1 MKRYNTNL
9 ENCSSPENRK
19 KKASQ
24 YIYDTPNYTDND
36 GQRTCSHEAEEMSK
50 MEISENEEEE
60 SDEGHP
66 TNTIY
71 QNHTNIEHNADGT
84 FTCFSSHD
92 DNIKIEDFSKSIPN
106 INEKYSPS
114 RTIDINIQ
122 TRKHKMMGYILK
134 RKRRKISED
143 NEHKSSTMLERHLK
157 SKRGKRRVPRS
168 EKNARRKNIN
178 EITQISTLQLQ
189 KLNKRTLAEYV
200 PDQQGRHKKA
210 ITDSELKT
218 KKNNEATLKEKKKS
232 AIDAVTQLLERSK
245 NNVASGLKSEYKKEH
260 NLRKRTL
267 TDYTSQLDDK
277 DVTKYPTKRYKDP
290 VKPRYTLN
298 DSTVLNKNAFMI
310 AFSNLQHNIQ
320 GVFAREAIPLRGNRK
335 LFKYTSENDYETT
348 QSDQVDQYL
357 AYKSDNKFVVHIGNV
372 VVDVTSNTNSYC
384 NHVKELL
391 SHKTPFNCKYFKSG
405 KIINIVQISPI
416 AKNEELNIQYSRDG
430 TCWKNRNSGYPEE
443 ILK

>member
-114 RTIDINIQ
+114 RTNDINIQ

-168 EKNARRKNIN
+168 ENIN

-200 PDQQGRHKKA
+200 PDQQG
-210 ITDSELKT
+210 
-218 KKNNEATLKEKKKS
+218 
-232 AIDAVTQLLERSK
+232 
-245 NNVASGLKSEYKKEH
+245 
-260 NLRKRTL
+260 
-267 TDYTSQLDDK
+267 
-277 DVTKYPTKRYKDP
+277 
-290 VKPRYTLN
+290 
-298 DSTVLNKNAFMI
+298 
-310 AFSNLQHNIQ
+310 
-320 GVFAREAIPLRGNRK
+320 
-335 LFKYTSENDYETT
+335 
-348 QSDQVDQYL
+348 
-357 AYKSDNKFVVHIGNV
+357 
-372 VVDVTSNTNSYC
+372 
-384 NHVKELL
+384 
-391 SHKTPFNCKYFKSG
+391 
-405 KIINIVQISPI
+405 
-416 AKNEELNIQYSRDG
+416 
-430 TCWKNRNSGYPEE
+430 
-443 ILK
+443 